1 MIDSGMPRSDN
12 GSMKL
17 ESNALEHNP
26 WTTLTSKVHYDNNW
40 ITVTEHQVL
49 NAAKSPGIYGTV
61 HFKNLAIGIIPIDT
75 DGFTWLVGQYRY
87 PLNAYSWEIPEG
99 GGRLSVPPLES
110 ARRELK
116 EETGIEA
123 NRWEQIVHLHLSNS
137 VTDEQALAYLA
148 TELTIGEP
156 EPDEDEVLRIRR
168 VHFSDVIEMVER
180 GEITDS
186 LSVAAILKAEKI
198 LRQRR
203 VL

>member
-1 MIDSGMPRSDN
+1 
-12 GSMKL
+12 MKL
-17 ESNALEHNP
+17 EGNAVGNNP
-26 WTTLTSKVHYDNNW
+26 WTTLTSKLQYNNNW
-40 ITVTEHQVL
+40 IAVTEHQVL

-61 HFKNLAIGIIPIDT
+61 HFKNIAIGIIPIDK
-75 DGFTWLVGQYRY
+75 DGYTWIVGQYRY

-99 GGRLSVPPLES
+99 GGKLSIPPLES

-123 NRWEQIVHLHLSNS
+123 RHWEQIIHLHLSNS

-156 EPDEDEVLRIRR
+156 EPDEDEVLTIRR
-168 VHFSDVIEMVER
+168 IHFNALVEMVER
-180 GEITDS
+180 SEITDS

-198 LRQRR
+198 LRNRN
-203 VL
+203 LL